1 MSSATSNQAP
11 AGIDPRGPRFGAA
24 ITSLLLL
31 VTVFLALDAATAG
44 SASDNTDTATSPH
57 RKILGSTVTKRLVSV
72 CYRSLW
78 HPKKTRNIKNL
89 RDISQV
95 SLWIKQVVCRQ
106 PCAATRSPLLCSL
119 LSAER

>member
-1 MSSATSNQAP
+1 LDATAFFLT
-11 AGIDPRGPRFGAA
+11 AGLTDFTDFTDFTGF
-24 ITSLLLL
+24 
-31 VTVFLALDAATAG
+31 VVFVVLARLSTAGAATAG
-44 SASDNTDTATSPH
+44 SASDSTDTATSPH
-57 RKILGSTVTKRLVSV
+57 KKILGNTVTERLVSV

-89 RDISQV
+89 RDLSQV
-95 SLWIKQVVCRQ
+95 SLWITQVMCRQ

>member
-1 MSSATSNQAP
+1 MQALRSAFICVQVQPVISN
-11 AGIDPRGPRFGAA
+11 
-24 ITSLLLL
+24 
-31 VTVFLALDAATAG
+31 VALDCVA
-44 SASDNTDTATSPH
+44 DNTDTATSPH
-57 RKILGSTVTKRLVSV
+57 RKILGNTVTKRLVSV

-95 SLWIKQVVCRQ
+95 SLWIMQVVCRQ
-106 PCAATRSPLLCSL
+106 PCAATRSPLLCNL